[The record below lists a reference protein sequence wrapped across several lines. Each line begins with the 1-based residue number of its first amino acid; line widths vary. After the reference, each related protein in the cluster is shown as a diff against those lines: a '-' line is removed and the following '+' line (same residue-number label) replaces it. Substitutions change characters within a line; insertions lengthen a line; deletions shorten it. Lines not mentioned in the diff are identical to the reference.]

1 MLPFVL
7 KCVGLC
13 IFSASQQGVVTAFSS
28 NTKNTL
34 NAHRASI
41 LVPSSSRKQQART
54 PFGLL
59 QNSLNNNDDD
69 DDDDN
74 NSNGNTKYKN
84 KEKDEDKTT
93 LDDLLDI
100 HYRFVGLPILYKT
113 ITTWPKACMWVSFFS
128 SWSLSRKSCC
138 AWKSMVPIMFHFKRG
153 SNQDSY
159 FEWTKIIKGQHS
171 LQKAI

>member
-69 DDDDN
+69 DDNN

-93 LDDLLDI
+93 LDDLLDKPFFFPDQVQENDPLPVRWFANLVQND
-100 HYRFVGLPILYKT
+100 YNLAEGLYVGLIFLV
-113 ITTWPKACMWVSFFS
+113 MVVVSQE
-128 SWSLSRKSCC
+128 LLRMEIYG
-138 AWKSMVPIMFHFKRG
+138 ANYVPFQAGVKP
-153 SNQDSY
+153 
-159 FEWTKIIKGQHS
+159 GQ
-171 LQKAI
+171 LF